1 MYNLPYTIKKIK
13 WKMFFSRKAFLEKYL
28 EQQHHYFWQN
38 NKAESKLI
46 RNAILYVLCKM
57 TEVRI

>member
-1 MYNLPYTIKKIK
+1 
-13 WKMFFSRKAFLEKYL
+13 MFFSRKAFLEKYL
-28 EQQHHYFWQN
+28 EQQHHYLGQN

-57 TEVRI
+57 TEVDI